1 MKIGNVEING
11 LGALAP
17 MAGASDAA
25 FRQLCRE
32 FGAAYTVTEMVSSR
46 AMDYNDRKTMELA
59 DISHDQGPVFIQ
71 IFGSEPDCMARA
83 AEKMAALGPAGIDI
97 NMGCPAPKIVSS
109 GAGCALMQDP
119 TLCGKIVSA
128 VKKAVNLPVTVKIRA
143 GWSWGNANAPE
154 VAKVCQEAGA
164 DGVCIHGRSRDQFY
178 SGKADPGIM
187 RLVKEAVDIPVIANG
202 DVGGPDAAEALL
214 KETGCDMVMVGR
226 GALGNPWVFRALNL
240 YFSPQR
246 QHLPPPDM
254 EEKLRVM
261 RLHAQRMCEYKGETR
276 AMLEMRKHAGW
287 YLSGLR
293 WASRYKRQTVGLH
306 KLEDLDLIIQGMRK
320 MTELEQAGQLQP
332 NGKRVNSTR
341 TVPRIAKRKA
351 AETGQDA
358 PQKEEYE

>member
-1 MKIGNVEING
+1 MKIGNLEING

-109 GAGCALMQDP
+109 GAGCALMRDP
-119 TLCGKIVSA
+119 ALCGKIVSA
-128 VKKAVNLPVTVKIRA
+128 VKKAVNLPVTVKMRA

-154 VAKVCQEAGA
+154 VAKICQEAGA

-214 KETGCDMVMVGR
+214 KETGPKPV
-226 GALGNPWVFRALNL
+226 L
-240 YFSPQR
+240 
-246 QHLPPPDM
+246 
-254 EEKLRVM
+254 
-261 RLHAQRMCEYKGETR
+261 
-276 AMLEMRKHAGW
+276 
-287 YLSGLR
+287 
-293 WASRYKRQTVGLH
+293 
-306 KLEDLDLIIQGMRK
+306 
-320 MTELEQAGQLQP
+320 
-332 NGKRVNSTR
+332 
-341 TVPRIAKRKA
+341 
-351 AETGQDA
+351 
-358 PQKEEYE
+358 